1 MNIRVP
7 SKSFFVGLLVFGV
20 FYGITNAR
28 PSNAE
33 TKLLFNQYLPAK
45 HSFNVGIIKPWA
57 QAVNKNSSG
66 RLAIKFSESSM
77 GPPPKQWNIVAKGI
91 ADVAMLAIAFER
103 NRIHLPQV
111 AELPFTTPNGVKS
124 SLALWKTYQ
133 KKLKQANEFKGVKL
147 LGLWTTAPLNIL
159 HGKKPIS
166 AVADLQNQKMWG
178 FPGLGSAILKNLG
191 AVVVVVPAVKTFNV
205 VSKRIVNGLV
215 IANEALV
222 GFKLLPYISHIT
234 LVPGGVHSVT
244 FSMIMNAKVWA
255 GLSSDNKKAIERA
268 SGSKIAM
275 GASATD
281 KRGRG
286 AIAIAK
292 KKGIEVQTASPQFL
306 ADLHQRLKPMT
317 DRWLKKAASKG
328 IDGKEAL
335 AFYRSKLK

>member
-1 MNIRVP
+1 MNIRVT
-7 SKSFFVGLLVFGV
+7 SKSFFVGLLVFSV
-20 FYGITNAR
+20 FFAITNAR
-28 PSNAE
+28 PANAE

-45 HSFNVGIIKPWA
+45 HSFNVGILKPWA
-57 QAVNKNSSG
+57 QAVKKGSAG
-66 RLAIKFSESSM
+66 RLAVKFSESSM
-77 GPPPKQWNIVAKGI
+77 GPPPKQWNIVTKGI

-103 NRIHLPQV
+103 NRIHLPRV

-124 SLALWKTYQ
+124 SLALWETYQ
-133 KKLKQANEFKGVKL
+133 MKLKQANEFKGVKL
-147 LGLWTTAPLNIL
+147 LGLWTTAPMSIM
-159 HGKKPIS
+159 HGNKPIS
-166 AVADLQNQKMWG
+166 AATDLQNEKMWG

-222 GFKLLPYISHIT
+222 GFKLMPYIKHIT

-255 GLSSDNKKAIERA
+255 GLSSDDKKAIERA

-275 GASATD
+275 GAGATD
-281 KRGRG
+281 KRSIG
-286 AIAIAK
+286 AIAMAK
-292 KKGIEVQTASPQFL
+292 KKGINVQTASPQFL
-306 ADLHQRLKPMT
+306 ADLHKRLKPMT
-317 DRWLKKAASKG
+317 ARWIKKAASKG
-328 IDGKEAL
+328 IDGKDAL